1 VSALPAPKGASGG
14 ADVGAATQLRAANIR
29 TALTLL
35 AIALVFFFGII
46 AAQYIG
52 GPTIAIGVM
61 GSATFL
67 FLVVVIGRTLRK

>member
-1 VSALPAPKGASGG
+1 MSALPAPKGAAGG
-14 ADVGAATQLRAANIR
+14 ADAGDATQLRAANVR
-29 TALTLL
+29 TALVLV

-61 GSATFL
+61 GCATFL